1 MFYKLLPNGK
11 YRYYEKYFDERED
24 KWKQVSVTL
33 KSRTRQVQAEAKR
46 LLADKIQSNL
56 SLVDNVSIISVAESV
71 EEFLIIRRAELKL
84 STYHSQK
91 IIIDN
96 FVKEFGR
103 LSLKKVSGKDVQRY
117 LMTKVCSDSYRIL
130 QKTVLSVYFAYC
142 VNVGYLKESPMNY
155 VVLPRPKKEL
165 TKIIEKRDKFL
176 NQEDMKNYLSYLK
189 KNGSNPLFNLLAEFL
204 YLTGLRSG
212 EAFALDWEDVFV
224 EKGYLEVKKNLYIK
238 GVVSEYVITSPKT
251 LAGFREVAFN
261 QRVVAILDE
270 VKQLTGSSEG
280 FVFCNFEGLP
290 IFINTF
296 NNYLKKMFRESGVE
310 KGKNF
315 RLTSHVL
322 RHSHISLLVE
332 LGVPIKVI
340 MDRVGHSD
348 EKTTIQIYTHVTEN
362 MRMDLSSKLELIDL
376 K

>member
-1 MFYKLLPNGK
+1 MFYKLLPSGK

-33 KSRTRQVQAEAKR
+33 KSKTRQVQAEAKR

-56 SLVDNVSIISVAESV
+56 SLVDNVSMISVADSV
-71 EEFLIIRRAELKL
+71 EEFLTIRRAELKL
-84 STYHSQK
+84 STYHNQK
-91 IIIDN
+91 IIIDK
-96 FVKEFGR
+96 FVKEFGKV
-103 LSLKKVSGKDVQRY
+103 SLKKVSGKAIQRY
-117 LMTKVCSDSYRIL
+117 LMTKVYSDGYRIL

-142 VNVGYLKESPMNY
+142 VKVGYLKVNPMNY

-165 TKIIEKRDKFL
+165 TKIIEKRDRFL

-189 KNGSNPLFNLLAEFL
+189 KNGSNPLFNLLIEFL

-212 EAFALDWEDVFV
+212 EAFALNWEDVYLEQGF
-224 EKGYLEVKKNLYIK
+224 LEVKKNLYVK
-238 GVVSEYVITSPKT
+238 GVVAEYVITSPKT

-261 QRVVAILDE
+261 RRVVAILDE
-270 VKQLTGSSEG
+270 VKQLTASSEG
-280 FVFCNFEGLP
+280 FVFCNSKGLP
-290 IFINTF
+290 IFLTTF
-296 NNYLKKMFRESGVE
+296 NNYLKKTFRESGIE
-310 KGKNF
+310 KGGTF

-340 MDRVGHSD
+340 MERVGHSD